1 MLICQISMRI
11 IPHQTK
17 IPTDLLI
24 TSYRPDIAICNTL
37 CLSVTF
43 LEFEL
48 TFPLDSIQHIQ
59 AAMTES
65 RIKCVEHLQLLAWPP
80 EHLQLLWHN
89 RYTCARTLPTFH
101 SQKYV
106 EFDNVIIILYYLE
119 VKPSR
124 SAIKGHLDTAAS
136 ASRYVGFQL
145 EEHFFGQGLQRVKCI

>member
-1 MLICQISMRI
+1 MLSNIFADWPFIKVYADLPNFYANDS
-11 IPHQTK
+11 PQTT

-106 EFDNVIIILYYLE
+106 EFDNVNVIIILYHLE
-119 VKPSR
+119 VKISHQ
-124 SAIKGHLDTAAS
+124 GT
-136 ASRYVGFQL
+136 SRYCSFC
-145 EEHFFGQGLQRVKCI
+145 K